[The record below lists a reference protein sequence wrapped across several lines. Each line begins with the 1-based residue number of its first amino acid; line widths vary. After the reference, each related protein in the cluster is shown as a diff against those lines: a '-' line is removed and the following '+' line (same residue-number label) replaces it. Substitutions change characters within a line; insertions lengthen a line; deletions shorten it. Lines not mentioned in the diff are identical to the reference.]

1 MDRRGREWDEREKT
15 NVGRLRLPPMALDII
30 RSQPKLAGNP
40 YALSGRNGGPFNS
53 FSERK
58 AELEQAMPESTDR
71 WVLHDL
77 RRTCRKLMTRAK
89 VLAGAFDQGYPG
101 GLR

>member
-1 MDRRGREWDEREKT
+1 MT
-15 NVGRLRLPPMALDII
+15 LDVI
-30 RSQPKLAGNP
+30 RSQPKLACDP
-40 YALSGRNGGPFNS
+40 YVFSGRGGGPFNS

-58 AELEQAMPESTDR
+58 AELERAMPESTDR

-89 VLAGAFDQGYPG
+89 VARRGIRSRVSRRPTMTAPSIS
-101 GLR
+101 R